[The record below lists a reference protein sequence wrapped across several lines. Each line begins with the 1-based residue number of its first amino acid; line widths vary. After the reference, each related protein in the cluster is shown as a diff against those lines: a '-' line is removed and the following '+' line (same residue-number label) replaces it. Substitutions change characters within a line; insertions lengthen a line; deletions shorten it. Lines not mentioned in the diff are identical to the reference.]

1 MDSEK
6 SKAPSTVS
14 TVKVIKKAD
23 PLKDAQIIR
32 QLIDVVKS
40 DCADIRRRVNGI
52 LAPIEKKV
60 EEWER
65 LEKLLS

>member
-1 MDSEK
+1 L
-6 SKAPSTVS
+6 
-14 TVKVIKKAD
+14 TVKVVKKD
-23 PLKDAQIIR
+23 SPEKDLLLIR
-32 QLIDVVKS
+32 QFIDVLKS

-52 LAPIEKKV
+52 ITPIEKKI